1 MNQSLVVKKF
11 TFNKIPWVFES
22 IPSRAVILFC
32 ILILTTFASIS
43 CAQGSYPVDFFY
55 EMHYH
60 PSYHPQEPP
69 RLSPPESAVP
79 ITGKEVPLTVDDIAT
94 LVNPIPEEMIDKG
107 KFLYEINCAMCHGL
121 SGTGDGTVLGLMIN
135 KYNYEPKLPP
145 DLTTVKGYPDG
156 FLYGIISN
164 RDLILTDPNQHKVM
178 PQFQKL
184 LTPTERWAIVNYIRS
199 DDFGN

>member
-11 TFNKIPWVFES
+11 TFNKIPWVFKS

-32 ILILTTFASIS
+32 ILTLTTFASLS
-43 CAQGSYPVDFFY
+43 CAQGSY
-55 EMHYH
+55 
-60 PSYHPQEPP
+60 P

-94 LVNPIPEEMIDKG
+94 LSNPIPEEMIDKG

-184 LTPTERWAIVNYIRS
+184 LTMGYC
-199 DDFGN
+199 